1 LSIGHGWV
9 RREKALSSDYLVG
22 RCGEI
27 DYETTA
33 DLSPPIRSSVKPD
46 FAAYSEASK
55 AVREILLEVSVDTII
70 GLSSAVAAS

>member
-1 LSIGHGWV
+1 MSIGHGWV